1 MPTPGTEKAGEI
13 HTMPSHKGT
22 AIPSQAG
29 VPNKTQAHAKPLT
42 LQALSSFLL
51 SLAVRSQEAR
61 TENLLSDA
69 LLELQPLIPFDSA
82 WWGELSQAGPGMPAR
97 NWLHGSIGLSPSFAQ
112 EWNLLAVDDKFAERS
127 ITQPGIVITESLDT
141 MVRPVAPHLDAFI
154 RNHGLHHVMGV
165 TLAFP
170 FSGLHFFI
178 ALYRGASRHA
188 FAPQETAVFDG
199 FARHL
204 VHHWTSRLH
213 ALQNTGA
220 PAPWDAYAL
229 ANANGTLLYLGRR
242 FAAALDEAYPG
253 WSGTTLPFDMSD
265 ALPTVA
271 GSVVLRGSNRLKF
284 ERHGSLIALALH
296 QGGGSKPM
304 LAPRELSAATL
315 YAQGQSSKEIAALW
329 GRTPSTVRTYLRNAY
344 AQLGVS
350 NKVELAKALQAMNL
364 LAR

>member
-1 MPTPGTEKAGEI
+1 MPPQRATASS
-13 HTMPSHKGT
+13 SHAEG
-22 AIPSQAG
+22 PH
-29 VPNKTQAHAKPLT
+29 KTQAPAALLT

-51 SLAVRSQEAR
+51 SLAVRSGEAQ
-61 TENLLSDA
+61 TENLLRDA
-69 LLELQPLIPFDSA
+69 LLELQPLVPFDSA

-127 ITQPGIVITESLDT
+127 ITQPGTVITESVDT

-154 RNHGLHHVMGV
+154 RNHGLHHVMAV

-178 ALYRGASRHA
+178 ALYRGASRSA
-188 FAPQETAVFDG
+188 FEPQETAVFDG

-204 VHHWTSRLH
+204 VHHWTSRLQG
-213 ALQNTGA
+213 LQNTGA
-220 PAPWDAYAL
+220 AAPWDAYAL

-242 FAAALDEAYPG
+242 FAAALDRAFPG
-253 WSGTTLPFDMSD
+253 WSGTTLPFVVAD
-265 ALPTVA
+265 ARPVVA
-271 GSVVLRGSNRLKF
+271 GSSGLRGSNRLKF
-284 ERHGSLIALALH
+284 ERHGSLIAMALN
-296 QGGGSKPM
+296 QGGNGKPV

-315 YAQGQSSKEIAALW
+315 YAQGHSAKEIASLW
-329 GRTPSTVRTYLRNAY
+329 GRTPATVRTYLRSAY

-350 NKVELAKALQAMNL
+350 NKVDLAKALQAMNL